1 MDESLPF
8 INNEM
13 KTIVVSAVNIRKG
26 GTLTILR
33 ECLAYLSNIAK
44 SGDFRVIAL
53 VHKKELSLYPNIEY
67 IEKPKTIKGWIRRL
81 WCEYV
86 TMLHI
91 SKQLSPVHLWLSLH
105 DTTPHVKAEKQA
117 VYCQTSF
124 PFLQWKWQDAKID
137 YKIVLFALFT
147 KFVYRIHIKRNKYL
161 IVQAEWLRQNFSKML
176 SIQANS
182 IIVAPPET
190 KKGQRVIHSKN
201 KNAPYTFIYVATAD
215 CHKNFETLCR
225 AAARL
230 EQEIGT
236 DRFEVVLTLSGTEN
250 KYARWLYEQWGC
262 LESVQFAGFMNQQ
275 KLYATYEQA
284 DCLVFPSRVETW
296 GLPISEFAGLGKP
309 MLLADLPYAHETA
322 AGSRQTAFFD
332 VEDAEALKEYMKR
345 LVLNDASF
353 LTVVPQQAVA
363 SPTASSWKE
372 LFDLLLQ

>member
-33 ECLAYLSNIAK
+33 ECLAYLSNMAK

-105 DTTPHVKAEKQA
+105 DTTPNVKAERQA

-124 PFLQWKWQDAKID
+124 PFLQWKWQDAKFD

-147 KFVYRIHIKRNKYL
+147 KFVYRIHIKRNKYI

-176 SIQANS
+176 GTQASS

-225 AAARL
+225 AAALL
-230 EQEIGT
+230 ENEIGT
-236 DRFEVVLTLSGTEN
+236 GMFKVILTISGTEN
-250 KYARWLYEQWGC
+250 KYAQWLYRKWGHC
-262 LESVQFAGFMNQQ
+262 DSLKFSGFMNRQQ
-275 KLYATYEQA
+275 LHENYTSA
-284 DCLVFPSRVETW
+284 DCLVFPSRIETW
-296 GLPISEFAGLGKP
+296 GLPISEFSIYEKP

-322 AGSRQTAFFD
+322 AGRKQTAFFD
-332 VEDAEALKEYMKR
+332 AEDTKTLTECMKR
-345 LVLNDASF
+345 LVYHDTSF
-353 LTVVPQQAVA
+353 LSAIPQKEIKA
-363 SPTASSWKE
+363 PKSSTWKE
-372 LFDLLLQ
+372 LFDILLQ